1 MTLCPFHLH
10 FPSPQK
16 LDALCNHTTHPES
29 RLDSK
34 STTKAAYKYLCW
46 WHPSSLPHTFSSI
59 SPNLLT
65 STQKKFSLG
74 TGRDRAATQMKGWL
88 IHKFP
93 PSFPQRHKEKLLQTS
108 THLNSSYY
116 HHLGHVQA
124 ILPTMDQHAN
134 KAATNEPLPTFWTP
148 KTGGLSP
155 SLPRLGPDHFHLIS
169 EAL

>member
-1 MTLCPFHLH
+1 
-10 FPSPQK
+10 
-16 LDALCNHTTHPES
+16 
-29 RLDSK
+29 
-34 STTKAAYKYLCW
+34 
-46 WHPSSLPHTFSSI
+46 
-59 SPNLLT
+59 
-65 STQKKFSLG
+65 
-74 TGRDRAATQMKGWL
+74 MKGWL

-148 KTGGLSP
+148 KTGGLSL
-155 SLPRLGPDHFHLIS
+155 SLPRQVPTISTSPPRLSSIPVGVCVVPSKASSVRILSTLGREQLQLKIHQKGAYRNRLLSGSLATIRTAVKLPSHNFQTRKHFQIAWIINIGNTIIYS
-169 EAL
+169 